1 MIKIIVKK
9 KMDMFFQIYKMKK
22 KTTPEELCS
31 GLFPEMIEYISY
43 AQKLEFEQE
52 PDYKY
57 LKILFSRMLKRLHN
71 TNEQLVFSWI
81 KFSNISGLKNPNSS
95 TRRDSPITRI
105 YKKIKSNLELEKKK
119 NSNKKNTFNQ
129 KIYTKRINTSP
140 NLKLNI
146 KDKY

>member
-1 MIKIIVKK
+1 MAKNYCQK
-9 KMDMFFQIYKMKK
+9 KMDIFFQVYKMKK

-71 TNEQLVFSWI
+71 INEQLVFSWI
-81 KFSNISGLKNPNSS
+81 KFSNISGLKNPTNSS

-105 YKKIKSNLELEKKK
+105 YKKIKSNLELEKKLI
-119 NSNKKNTFNQ
+119 SYKKKDFI
-129 KIYTKRINTSP
+129 KKFV
-140 NLKLNI
+140 LKELSLVQI
-146 KDKY
+146 